1 MTSERR
7 GLINCLYVEHLMP
20 DDQDNLPNCII
31 EVRLCSRLDIG
42 SNPVVVIPA
51 LARH

>member
-7 GLINCLYVEHLMP
+7 GLINCLYVERLMP
-20 DDQDNLPNCII
+20 DDQDKLPNCII
-31 EVRLCSRLDIG
+31 EVRLRSRLDIA
-42 SNPVVVIPA
+42 SNPVVVIHA